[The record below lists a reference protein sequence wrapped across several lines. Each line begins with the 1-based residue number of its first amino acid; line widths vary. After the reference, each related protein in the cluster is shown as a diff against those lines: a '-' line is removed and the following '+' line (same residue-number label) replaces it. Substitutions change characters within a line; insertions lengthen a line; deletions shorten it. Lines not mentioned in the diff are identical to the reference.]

1 MHCHICD
8 RTLSEAE
15 IQVSPDGK
23 GYEPCS
29 VCMEVI
35 LDAAYSDG
43 FVNSDDLDEIETLE
57 ESINITQLDEFELRF
72 QDDFSG

>member
-1 MHCHICD
+1 
-8 RTLSEAE
+8 
-15 IQVSPDGK
+15 
-23 GYEPCS
+23 
-29 VCMEVI
+29 MEVI